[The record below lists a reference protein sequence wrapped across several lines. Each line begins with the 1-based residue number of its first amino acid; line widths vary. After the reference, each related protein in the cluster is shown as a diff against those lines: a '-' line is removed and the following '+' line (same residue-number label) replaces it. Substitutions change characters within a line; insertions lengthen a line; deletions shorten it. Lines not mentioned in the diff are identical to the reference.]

1 MKKTAVRALCKRLR
15 KARKALTRMYA
26 GGQDGAQ
33 STAGEQL
40 LAFLPQLCEAA
51 ESGLRDL
58 RAAPGLPAGESGLP
72 RAFERLQAFVQ
83 EPYAPTLDS
92 LASSLAGGSFSF
104 TELTLT
110 GLLFRTACVLCAA
123 ESEDAE
129 QAVRAAQALQE
140 AAQTDFARLFAHL
153 SDAERICLTDAGFRV
168 SDDQTKA
175 AYRERL
181 THFAKK
187 QGVSEED
194 AAQKLMQRAAA
205 ENTTLWRLLW
215 EKERFVRGRVL
226 TGLQWTLSWTAAA
239 AVAGIFGIW
248 WLLPLLWMP
257 LFAGLSPILERLVLR
272 RAKPKIVPTCRVRS
286 RVGSR
291 VRTLVTVSALLPEGG
306 REAALSDHLEEVYL
320 SAGRGALG
328 LALLADLKAAP
339 SAVRETDNADIAAAK
354 RMIDA
359 LNEKYPGR
367 FVLLVRGRTF
377 SETQNAYT
385 GFERKR
391 GALCALFALLAH
403 GDASAFS
410 VCHGAQSLLRGVHY
424 VFALDADASPA
435 PDCLFRL
442 LAAARHPENA
452 PQIDENARRVT
463 RGYGIF
469 VPQAEVSAASAF
481 CTRFSRLT
489 AGTGGVSGYV
499 RELHERWQTLSGA
512 SLFTG
517 KGLMDV
523 AACASLLPGL
533 FPKETVLSHDIPE
546 GEVLRTAFVGAAQVT
561 EGCPSALGSHLARL
575 GRWVRGDAQNLV
587 LLRAAFPDDTG
598 RAVRLPAVSRYK
610 LFDCLRRDLTPA
622 ASFFLCLLSPLLQ
635 PAAQTAVL
643 LCVLLSLS
651 VPAALAFFGALRLG
665 GVHALS
671 ARYFG
676 GALPEAAKAVSDFL
690 LSLVLLPVTGW
701 FCLCAFFKGAWR
713 RLFSHRRMLDWVT
726 AADAEGAG
734 FSPLRRSLPAFA
746 CGVWLLLFG
755 GALAR
760 AFALFFL
767 AAPAYAVWSAK
778 PYRNAG
784 KTSLSP
790 AARETLRQDMAA
802 MWRFYE
808 DLCNPE
814 THFLPPDNV
823 QFAPVRRTAYRTSP
837 TNIGLMLCAALSA
850 CDVGLI
856 STEELGARVCRTL
869 ETVQRLKT
877 WRGNLYNW
885 YDVKTLEPL
894 PPQFVSA
901 VDSGNFLCCLAA
913 LISGLSAYEARQ
925 TCRRA
930 RQMAESILRNTHLGA
945 LYDWGR
951 DLFYIGFDADRG
963 TFSSGHYDLLMSE
976 SRMMSYYAVAARAVP
991 VSHWGALSRALSA
1004 GGGFTGSLAWSGTM
1018 FEFFMPHLFL
1028 ESPPGTLASESLHF
1042 CVREQARYA
1051 KRQGILFGVSES
1063 GYAATDAAGNYQ
1075 YRAHGVPALGLRR
1088 TAPAENRVSS
1098 PYSAYLCLPFSA
1110 HTAQKALDAYR
1121 ARGMFGEYGFY
1132 EAIDCTDQAEG
1143 KLVRSFMAHHIGM
1156 SMLAVANLLCGN
1168 VFQKRFSAYGTMRSA
1183 HTLLSERVP
1192 NFTPLPRR
1200 RVPAAVPARPARYV
1214 PSPEKPVQSPL
1225 PESAQVYTNG
1235 AWTLFLTDAGTSFA
1249 HAYGVDIT
1257 RRVRAD
1263 LTDFRGI
1270 FAVLQT
1276 ESGTLP
1282 LTRACAR
1289 EEKAVYTFEARKT
1302 EAVYTAKA
1310 ETLFAETRAAVQ
1322 ETLPA
1327 ERRDFRLCNKTGA
1340 PQDVT
1345 LLVYFEPTMTTERAL
1360 TAHRTFQKLFVTAA
1374 FDKTQNAVVF
1384 TRRAGRGQPALALA
1398 CGFQENAPFAVCL
1411 QRDEALSRDEGIFS
1425 LPQAK
1430 IVGQEPRGTA
1440 DVCFAAVRRLHLPA
1454 HGEQTVTLH
1463 LCAADTREEALRRLE
1478 AVRRARSAA
1487 RAPAVF
1493 PAQLWR
1499 GTILPALFCGGRLQ
1513 EARKRA
1519 LCENQNGVRALWAL
1533 GISGDLPLF
1542 TLQNADSAAI
1552 EKLSPFLT
1560 GVGALCEAG
1569 LPCDLVLCVRD
1580 APGAESLRETLRE
1593 NAAFHRLWE
1602 AGRIRIAEVSAQT
1615 HEQLSALL
1623 AFSAC
1628 SFDLLSPLSKQQFPE
1643 NAPFVR
1649 AAVHFTKPEKQENG
1663 VENGGYRIAQ
1673 KPRLPWCWVLS
1684 NPTFGT
1690 LVGDGALGT
1699 TFAMNAR
1706 LNRLTEFPNDP
1717 MRDFPGELLF
1727 LRTADGKIYDLL
1739 RNAAAFF
1746 CGDRAVFET
1755 DMRALHIRVTV
1766 RVPARGMRKETE
1778 VLLENRSDAPTH
1790 AAVCYYTRPA
1800 LCEDA
1805 APSPFLRSVF
1815 QDGALLVRN
1824 PATEDFPGVLC
1835 LCAVRS
1841 ESEKYCRLEP
1851 AKSEENFRSEQA
1863 ESEKYFRNA
1872 EKEAEKYFRLDEDV
1886 FYTVSDE
1893 AFFGGGWDAGG
1904 SLPRATPCAALGK
1917 TVELAANGRAQVRFH
1932 LTFARRAAPAVTLA
1946 RACLP
1951 ASLPQDRVQLCSNDR
1966 RLDDLYNLFLVRQ
1979 TENGRLFA
1987 RAGFYQAGGAWG
1999 FRDQLQDAASLLAL
2013 RPELLRRQ
2021 LLRCAAAQFSEGD
2034 VLHWWHVLPNGTVR
2048 GVRTRCSDDLLWLP
2062 LFLAKYVL
2070 STGDRS
2076 ILSVEV
2082 PYREAPVLR
2091 GNEDERY
2098 FEVKRTTARGSVLD
2112 HAVRAVRYALEKK
2125 GEHGLMLMGTG
2136 DWNDSF
2142 NRVGRK
2148 GRGESVWLSQFA
2160 VVVLEAFAA
2169 LLEGDAAQSEFRTFC
2184 LSEAKVLREAIE
2196 THAYAGD
2203 RYLRAF
2209 YDDGGKM
2216 GAAGN
2221 AACAVDCLT
2230 QSFAV
2235 FARLDKARTETALRT
2250 AFSELFDEENGI
2262 LRLFSPPFSD
2272 TQPQAG
2278 YVSAYP
2284 PGVREN
2290 GGQYT
2295 HAAVWFCRAL
2305 LEAGMYDEGM
2315 RVLRAL
2321 NPLVKYETE
2330 ETARRYK
2337 TEPYFL
2343 CGDVYGEASPGRGGW
2358 SLYTG
2363 AAGQLFALV
2372 TEVILGL
2379 HMQDGRLFLTP
2390 AEIPQM
2396 GAFSYTLI
2404 LDGAEISVEVAA
2416 APRAGLVLIDGSPAA
2431 ALQPDGK
2438 NHHIKIR

>member
-1 MKKTAVRALCKRLR
+1 MKKTAVRALCKRLH
-15 KARKALTRMYA
+15 KARKSLARVYA
-26 GGQDGAQ
+26 GTQDGAQ

-40 LAFLPQLCEAA
+40 LPFLPQLCEAS
-51 ESGLRDL
+51 ESALRDL
-58 RAAPGLPAGESGLP
+58 RVSPGLPAGENGLP
-72 RAFERLQAFVQ
+72 RAFERLYAFLQ
-83 EPYAPTLDS
+83 SEEKPTLRTLTAS
-92 LASSLAGGSFSF
+92 LKAGSFSF

-110 GLLFRTACVLCAA
+110 GLLFRAACVICAS
-123 ESEDAE
+123 ESKDAA
-129 QAVRAAQALQE
+129 QAVRAAQALE
-140 AAQTDFARLFAHL
+140 KTEQTDFSRLFAHV
-153 SDAERICLTDAGFRV
+153 SAAERVCLTDAGFRA
-168 SDDQTKA
+168 SDDRTKA
-175 AYRERL
+175 AYREHLSRL
-181 THFAKK
+181 ARK
-187 QGVSEED
+187 QKISEEA

-215 EKERFVRGRVL
+215 ENERHVRGSVL
-226 TGLQWTLSWTAAA
+226 LALEWGVSGLLTA

-248 WLLPLLWMP
+248 WLLPALWLP

-286 RVGSR
+286 RVGGR
-291 VRTLVTVSALLPEGG
+291 ARTLVTVSALLPEGG

-367 FVLLVRGRTF
+367 FVLLVRARTF

-385 GFERKR
+385 GFARKR

-410 VCHGAQSLLRGVHY
+410 VCHGAKSLLRGVHY

-452 PQIDENARRVT
+452 PQVDEKMRRVT
-463 RGYGIF
+463 HGYGVF
-469 VPQAEVSAASAF
+469 VPQAEVSADAAF

-523 AACASLLPGL
+523 AACASLLPEA

-546 GEVLRTAFVGAAQVT
+546 GEILRTAFVGSAQVT
-561 EGCPSALGSHLARL
+561 EGCPSALGAHLARL
-575 GRWVRGDAQNLV
+575 GRWVRGDAQNIV
-587 LLRAAFPDDTG
+587 LLRPTYKDGAG
-598 RAVRLPAVSRYK
+598 RDMRLKALSRYK

-622 ASFFLCLLSPLLQ
+622 ASFVLCLLSPLL
-635 PAAQTAVL
+635 PIAAQTAVL

-651 VPAALAFFGALRLG
+651 VPAALAFFGALRTG
-665 GVHALS
+665 GFSALS

-676 GALPEAAKAVSDFL
+676 GALPAAAKAVSDFL

-701 FCLCAFFKGAWR
+701 VCLCAFLKGVWR

-734 FSPLRRSLPAFA
+734 ASPLRRSLPAFA

-778 PYRNAG
+778 PYRKAG
-784 KTSLSP
+784 KTSISP
-790 AARETLRQDMAA
+790 AVRETLRQDMAA

-856 STEELGARVCRTL
+856 SKEALGARVCRTL
-869 ETVQRLKT
+869 ETVQKLET

-894 PPQFVSA
+894 PPRFVSA

-913 LISGLSAYEARQ
+913 LISGLSAYEASQ

-930 RQMAESILRNTHLGA
+930 RQMAESILQNTHLGA

-951 DLFYIGFDADRG
+951 DLFYIGFDADHG

-1004 GGGFTGSLAWSGTM
+1004 GGGFTGALAWSGTM

-1028 ESPPGTLASESLHF
+1028 ESPPGTLANESLHF

-1051 KRQGILFGVSES
+1051 KRQGIEFGVSES

-1075 YRAHGVPALGLRR
+1075 YRAHGVPALGLRS
-1088 TAPAENRVSS
+1088 ANPAENRVSS

-1132 EAIDCTDQAEG
+1132 EALDCTSRRP

-1156 SMLAVANLLCGN
+1156 SMLAVTNLLCEN
-1168 VFQKRFSAYGTMRSA
+1168 VFQKRFLAYGTMRSA
-1183 HTLLSERVP
+1183 RALLSERAP
-1192 NFTPLPRR
+1192 AFTPLPRR
-1200 RVPAAVPARPARYV
+1200 GVPAVRAERPARYT

-1225 PESAQVYTNG
+1225 PESTQVYTNG

-1257 RRVRAD
+1257 RRVHAD
-1263 LTDFRGI
+1263 LTDFRGV

-1276 ESGTLP
+1276 ESGALP

-1310 ETLFAETRAAVQ
+1310 ETLFAETCAAVH

-1327 ERRDFRLCNKTGA
+1327 ERRDFRVCNKTGA
-1340 PQDVT
+1340 PQEVT
-1345 LLVYFEPTMTTERAL
+1345 LLVYFEPTMTTEQAL
-1360 TAHRTFQKLFVTAA
+1360 TAHRTFQKLFVTADLDEA
-1374 FDKTQNAVVF
+1374 QNAVVF
-1384 TRRAGRGQPALALA
+1384 TRRAGRGQPSLALA

-1411 QRDEALSRDEGIFS
+1411 QREEVLSRDEGIFS
-1425 LPQAK
+1425 LPRAK
-1430 IVGQEPRGTA
+1430 IAGQETRGAA
-1440 DVCFAAVRRLHLPA
+1440 DVCFAAVQRLHLPA
-1454 HGEQTVTLH
+1454 HGAQTVTLH
-1463 LCAADTREEALRRLE
+1463 LCAAGTREEALRRLE
-1478 AVRRARSAA
+1478 AVRRERPAKRAA
-1487 RAPAVF
+1487 AVF
-1493 PAQLWR
+1493 PARLWR

-1519 LCENQNGVRALWAL
+1519 LCENQNGVRALWTL
-1533 GISGDLPLF
+1533 GISGDLPLL
-1542 TLQNADSAAI
+1542 TLQNADGAAP
-1552 EKLSPFLT
+1552 EKLLPFLT
-1560 GVGALCEAG
+1560 GIGALCEAG
-1569 LPCDLVLCVRD
+1569 LICDLVLCAR
-1580 APGAESLRETLRE
+1580 
-1593 NAAFHRLWE
+1593 NAAGADALRKTLEPDAAFRRLQA
-1602 AGRIRIAEVSAQT
+1602 AGRVHTVNMSA
-1615 HEQLSALL
+1615 LSAAAHTALL

-1628 SFDLLSPLSKQQFPE
+1628 GFDLASPVAGQKYPD
-1643 NAPFVR
+1643 NPPFMH
-1649 AAVHFTKPEKQENG
+1649 AAVHFTKPAKRLNG
-1663 VENGGYRIAQ
+1663 VENGGYWIAQ

-1717 MRDFPGELLF
+1717 MRDFPGERLF
-1727 LRTADGKIYDLL
+1727 LRTADGKIYDVL

-1746 CGDRAVFET
+1746 CGDRAEFET
-1755 DMRALHIRVTV
+1755 DVRMLHIRVTV

-1778 VLLENRSDAPTH
+1778 ILLENRSDAPTH

-1805 APSPFLRSVF
+1805 APSPFLQSEF
-1815 QDGALLVRN
+1815 QDGALFLRN
-1824 PATEDFPGVLC
+1824 PANEDFPGVLC

-1841 ESEKYCRLEP
+1841 ESEKYCRSETE
-1851 AKSEENFRSEQA
+1851 KSEENFRSEQTG
-1863 ESEKYFRNA
+1863 SEKYFRNA
-1872 EKEAEKYFRLDEDV
+1872 EKESEKYFRLDEDV

-1893 AFFGGGWDAGG
+1893 AFFGGSWDAGG
-1904 SLPRATPCAALGK
+1904 SLPEATPCAALGK
-1917 TVELAANGRAQVRFH
+1917 TVELAANGCARVRFH
-1932 LTFARRAAPAVTLA
+1932 LTFARRPAPAVTLA
-1946 RACLP
+1946 RACLSEP
-1951 ASLPQDRVQLCSNDR
+1951 LPQTQVRLCSNDR
-1966 RLDDLYNLFLVRQ
+1966 HLDDLYNLFLVRQ

-1999 FRDQLQDAASLLAL
+1999 FRDQLQDAASLLPL

-2021 LLRCAAAQFSEGD
+2021 LLRCSAAQLSEGD

-2062 LFLAKYVL
+2062 LFLAKYVR

-2076 ILSVEV
+2076 ILHVEV

-2091 GNEDERY
+2091 ENEDERY
-2098 FEVKRTTARGSVLD
+2098 FEVKRATARGSVLD

-2142 NRVGRK
+2142 NRVGRC

-2169 LLEGDAAQSEFRTFC
+2169 LLENEPEQTEFRTFC
-2184 LSEAKVLREAIE
+2184 LAEAEALREAIE

-2221 AACAVDCLT
+2221 AACAIDSLT

-2250 AFSELFDEENGI
+2250 AFSALFDEENGL

-2315 RVLRAL
+2315 RVLCAL
-2321 NPLVKYETE
+2321 NPLRKYETE

-2372 TEVILGL
+2372 TEVLLGL
-2379 HMQDGRLFLTP
+2379 HMQDGRLFFTP
-2390 AEIPQM
+2390 ADIPQM
-2396 GAFSYTLI
+2396 GAFSYTLT

-2416 APRAGLVLIDGSPAA
+2416 APREGLMLIDGSPAA
-2431 ALQPDGK
+2431 TLLPDGK
-2438 NHHIKIR
+2438 NHRIKIR

>member
-1 MKKTAVRALCKRLR
+1 MKKTAVRALYKRLR
-15 KARKALTRMYA
+15 RARKALTRMYA

-40 LAFLPQLCEAA
+40 LPFLPQLCEAA

-83 EPYAPTLDS
+83 SHAAPTLDS
-92 LASSLAGGSFSF
+92 LVSSLAGGSFSF

-129 QAVRAAQALQE
+129 QAVRAAQTLQE
-140 AAQTDFARLFAHL
+140 SAQTDFARLFAHL

-181 THFAKK
+181 SHFAKK
-187 QGVSEED
+187 QGVSEAA

-205 ENTTLWRLLW
+205 EKTTLWRLLW
-215 EKERFVRGRVL
+215 DNERFVRGRAL

-257 LFAGLSPILERLVLR
+257 LFAGLSPILERIVLR
-272 RAKPKIVPTCRVRS
+272 RAKPGRLPACRIRS

-328 LALLADLKAAP
+328 VALLADLKAAP
-339 SAVRETDNADIAAAK
+339 SAEQETDNADIAAAK

-410 VCHGAQSLLRGVHY
+410 VCHGAQALLHGVKY

-435 PDCLFRL
+435 PDCLSRL

-452 PQIDENARRVT
+452 PHIDEKTRRVT

-469 VPQAEVSAASAF
+469 VPQAEVSSEAAF
-481 CTRFSRLT
+481 CTRFSCLT
-489 AGTGGVSGYV
+489 AGAGGVSGYV

-546 GEVLRTAFVGAAQVT
+546 GEVLRTAFVGTAQVT

-622 ASFFLCLLSPLLQ
+622 AGFLLCLLSPLLP
-635 PAAQTAVL
+635 PAAQTAAL
-643 LCVLLSLS
+643 LCVLFSAAAPAVLSL
-651 VPAALAFFGALRLG
+651 LGALRLG

-701 FCLCAFFKGAWR
+701 VCLCAFFKGAWR

-734 FSPLRRSLPAFA
+734 FSPLRRCLPAFA

-760 AFALFFL
+760 GFALFFF
-767 AAPAYAVWSAK
+767 AAPAFAVWSAK
-778 PYRNAG
+778 PYRKAD

-808 DLCNPE
+808 DLCTAE
-814 THFLPPDNV
+814 AHFLPPDNV
-823 QFAPVRRTAYRTSP
+823 QFAPVRRVAYRTSP

-856 STEELGARVCRTL
+856 STEALGARVCRTL

-894 PPQFVSA
+894 PPRFVSA

-913 LISGLSAYEARQ
+913 LITGLSAYEAESHA
-925 TCRRA
+925 CRRA
-930 RQMAESILRNTHLGA
+930 RQMAENILRNTHLGA

-951 DLFYIGFDADRG
+951 DLFYIGFDTDRG
-963 TFSSGHYDLLMSE
+963 AFSSGHYDLLMSE
-976 SRMMSYYAVAARAVP
+976 SRMMSYYAVAAHEVP

-1004 GGGFTGSLAWSGTM
+1004 GGGFRGSLAWSGTM
-1018 FEFFMPHLFL
+1018 FEFFMPYLFL

-1051 KRQGILFGVSES
+1051 RRQGIFFGVSES

-1075 YRAHGVPALGLRR
+1075 YRAHGVPTLGLRR

-1156 SMLAVANLLCGN
+1156 SMLAVTNLLCGN

-1235 AWTLFLTDAGTSFA
+1235 AWTLFLTNAGTSFA

-1282 LTRACAR
+1282 LTRACAW

-1310 ETLFAETRAAVQ
+1310 ETLFAETCAAVH

-1327 ERRDFRLCNKTGA
+1327 ERRVFRLRNKTGA

-1360 TAHRTFQKLFVTAA
+1360 EAHRTFQKLFVTAA

-1384 TRRAGRGQPALALA
+1384 TRRAGRGQPALALV

-1425 LPQAK
+1425 LPRAK
-1430 IVGQEPRGTA
+1430 IVGQGPHGTA
-1440 DVCFAAVRRLHLPA
+1440 DVCFAAAQRLHLPA

-1542 TLQNADSAAI
+1542 TLQNADGAGP
-1552 EKLSPFLT
+1552 EKLSPLLT

-1615 HEQLSALL
+1615 HEQLSTLL

-1643 NAPFVR
+1643 NAPLVR
-1649 AAVHFTKPEKQENG
+1649 AAVHFTKPEKRENG

-1706 LNRLTEFPNDP
+1706 LNRLTQFPNDP
-1717 MRDFPGELLF
+1717 MRDFPGERLF

-1746 CGDRAVFET
+1746 CGGRAVFET
-1755 DMRALHIRVTV
+1755 DVRALHIRVAV
-1766 RVPARGMRKETE
+1766 GVPARGMRKETE
-1778 VLLENRSDAPTH
+1778 VLLENRSDVPTH

-1800 LCEDA
+1800 LCEEA
-1805 APSPFLRSVF
+1805 VPTPFLQSEF

-1824 PATEDFPGVLC
+1824 PAAEDFPGVLC

-1841 ESEKYCRLEP
+1841 EPEKYSRLEP
-1851 AKSEENFRSEQA
+1851 AKSEEC
-1863 ESEKYFRNA
+1863 
-1872 EKEAEKYFRLDEDV
+1872 FRLDKDV

-1904 SLPRATPCAALGK
+1904 SLPEATPCAALGK
-1917 TVELAANGRAQVRFH
+1917 TVEIAAHAHAQVRFH
-1932 LTFARRAAPAVTLA
+1932 LTFARRAASAVTLA
-1946 RACLP
+1946 KACLP

-1966 RLDDLYNLFLVRQ
+1966 HLDDLYNLFLVRQ

-1987 RAGFYQAGGAWG
+1987 RAGFYQSGGAWG

-2013 RPELLRRQ
+2013 RPALLRRQ

-2062 LFLAKYVL
+2062 LFLAKYVR

-2076 ILSVEV
+2076 ILHVEV
-2082 PYREAPVLR
+2082 PYREASALR
-2091 GNEDERY
+2091 ENEDERY
-2098 FEVKRTTARGSVLD
+2098 FEVKRAPARGSVLD

-2160 VVVLEAFAA
+2160 VLVLEAFAA
-2169 LLEGDAAQSEFRTFC
+2169 LLENEPEQSEFRTFC
-2184 LSEAKVLREAIE
+2184 LAEAGQLRTSLEA
-2196 THAYAGD
+2196 HAYAGD

-2209 YDDGGKM
+2209 YDDGGRM

-2221 AACAVDCLT
+2221 AACAIDSLT

-2250 AFSELFDEENGI
+2250 AYSDLFDEKRGI
-2262 LRLFSPPFSD
+2262 LRLFSPPFCD
-2272 TQPQAG
+2272 ADDRTG

-2284 PGVREN
+2284 PGIREN

-2343 CGDVYGEASPGRGGW
+2343 CGDVYGDASPGRGGW

-2379 HMQDGRLFLTP
+2379 HMQDGRLFFTP

-2416 APRAGLVLIDGSPAA
+2416 APREGKTLIDGSPAA
-2431 ALQPDGK
+2431 ALLPDGK
-2438 NHHIKIR
+2438 NHRIKIR